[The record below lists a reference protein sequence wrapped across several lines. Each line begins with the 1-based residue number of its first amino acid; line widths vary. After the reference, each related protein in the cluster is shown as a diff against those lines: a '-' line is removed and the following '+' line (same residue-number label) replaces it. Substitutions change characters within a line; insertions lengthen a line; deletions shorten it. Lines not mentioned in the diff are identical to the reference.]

1 MLAGVCPRRLLAEI
15 RNFQDGQD
23 GGVLAE
29 AAKTNLTCQPLPDR
43 CPARL
48 AGGGPATCR
57 SNGIYR
63 LRA

>member
-1 MLAGVCPRRLLAEI
+1 MLPGVSLRSLLTEF

-23 GGVLAE
+23 RGVLPD
-29 AAKTNLTCQPLPDR
+29 AAKMNLACQPLPDR

-48 AGGGPATCR
+48 AGSDATTR
-57 SNGIYR
+57 SGKGSYG